1 MVKRVA
7 IDPATAAGPAPAAD
21 AVAGAASGEGISDAP
36 ADVSSG
42 VAADVPGYIPRD
54 PRLTTILL
62 VARMSTRGWDDLCCV
77 RNISAGGM
85 RIDTLVPLV
94 VGQDIDIEFKNGI
107 TVQTQVAWVGRGEAG
122 LRCYTPITIE
132 RVLAQPTLGPVTA
145 LRAPRAPRL
154 STLCPV
160 ALRCNGHLLRGNL
173 ENISQGGAQVRLS
186 APTPVDGAIVL
197 IAPGLGSIHAT
208 MRWQTR
214 DVVGMAFLDT
224 LGFADLSR
232 WLASSQRFSADD
244 PAASSPSCQ
253 SS

>member
-1 MVKRVA
+1 MVTSAASDR
-7 IDPATAAGPAPAAD
+7 ATTPSPVPAPAAIGD
-21 AVAGAASGEGISDAP
+21 AAAAEPSTNASGQ
-36 ADVSSG
+36 
-42 VAADVPGYIPRD
+42 IPRD

-62 VARMSTRGWDDLCCV
+62 VARMSTNGWDDLCCV

-85 RIDTLVPLV
+85 RIETLAPLA
-94 VGQDIDIEFKNGI
+94 VGQDIDIEFKNGLN
-107 TVQTQVAWVGRGEAG
+107 VRTQVAWVGKGEAG

-132 RVLAQPTLGPVTA
+132 CVLAQPTLGPVTA

-186 APTPVDGAIVL
+186 APTPVDGAVVL

>member
-7 IDPATAAGPAPAAD
+7 IDPATAAGAAPAAN

-36 ADVSSG
+36 ADVSSD

-107 TVQTQVAWVGRGEAG
+107 IVQTQVAWVGRGEAG

-186 APTPVDGAIVL
+186 APTAVDGAIVL

-232 WLASSQRFSADD
+232 WLASSQRFSADGTGD
-244 PAASSPSCQ
+244 PSPQCQ